1 MKLKVIT
8 TAIIALLLSSCFYAY
23 YPQTGSETYSSTQ
36 VEDIE
41 IYSGVPEQEYVVMGS
56 IAADAIGDADD
67 AVNQMKKTAAK
78 LGADAVINVQF
89 TTKSTCG
96 GKGVSGVAVK
106 MKPNAVAEV
115 QYNRMKT
122 E

>member
-8 TAIIALLLSSCFYAY
+8 TAILTLLLSSCFYAY
-23 YPQTGSETYSSTQ
+23 YPQTGSKNYSSTQ
-36 VEDIE
+36 VEQIE

-56 IAADAIGDADD
+56 IAADAIGDADA
-67 AVNQMKKTAAK
+67 AVNLMKKKAAK
-78 LGADAVINVQF
+78 LGADAIIKVQI

-106 MKPNAVAEV
+106 MKPNAVAAV
-115 QYNRMKT
+115 LYDKMKT